1 MAENKK
7 TALDNQ
13 KVELIR
19 QSIDDKK
26 GNDITII
33 DLRKFD
39 NTIADFFIITDATSH
54 VQVKAISDHIQ
65 RQLAKQLKTKPFG
78 VEGEEN
84 AEWILLDYGDV
95 IVHVFLRPLR
105 EYYDIESLWA
115 DAEMIKTQN
124 DEQPEQQ
131 Q

>member
-1 MAENKK
+1 MAENKL
-7 TALDNQ
+7 TALKN
-13 KVELIR
+13 KKLEVIR

-26 GNDITII
+26 GNDTTII

-39 NTIADFFIITDATSH
+39 NTIADYFVITDATAN

-65 RQLAKQLKTKPFG
+65 RQTAKRLKQKPLG

-95 IVHVFLRPLR
+95 IVHVFQRPVR
-105 EYYDIESLWA
+105 EYYDIEGLWA
-115 DAEMIKTQN
+115 DAEMIKTDKN
-124 DEQPEQQ
+124 E
-131 Q
+131 